1 MKKNLL
7 KTIALAII
15 MIMGISSVCFAD
27 VIMLPGDNLAWSI
40 RALYPVLVILLV
52 LSIIETISF
61 YFLWKSQNEDEVE
74 KERREE
80 KLKTAKY
87 HLLFMITVFT
97 LLIPMINIISL
108 FFLCISIVTFA
119 ITKNKENTYN
129 VLRYYLIGML
139 IVVVTLL
146 FI

>member
-1 MKKNLL
+1 MKNNLIR
-7 KTIALAII
+7 TIILTLI
-15 MIMGISSVCFAD
+15 MIVGITSTCFAD
-27 VIMLPGDNLAWSI
+27 VIMLPGDDLAWSI
-40 RALYPVLVILLV
+40 RALYPILVILLV

-61 YFLWKSQNEDEVE
+61 YFLCKSPNEDEVE

-119 ITKNKENTYN
+119 ITKNKENAYN

-139 IVVVTLL
+139 IVVVTLV